1 MAYLQ
6 LNSGR
11 RLYYEEE
18 GAGRPVIFI
27 HGWKGSSDV
36 YIQPTRLLLQQG
48 SYRCIRY
55 DQCGHMRSQVP
66 AEGPCLLTLAED
78 LRELIT
84 ALRVERPIL
93 VGWSMGGMTV
103 LEYIRL
109 YGCEGLDRV
118 VIVDI
123 SPKSISD
130 ETWTLGRKGGTYF
143 MADLEADKVRMEAD
157 FNGFLHSYYLSSRPG
172 YAQLPPD
179 VQRQTVL
186 ERMVGFDPRVLTN
199 LWYTMNQRDHRS
211 ILPQITCPV
220 AVFHAGILPSC
231 SQAVADYYDASLT
244 APHRVVRFDGCSHAL
259 IAEDPRR
266 FTAELLDFFT
276 V

>member
-6 LNSGR
+6 LKSGR

-18 GAGRPVIFI
+18 GTGQNIVFI
-27 HGWKGSSDV
+27 HGWKGSCDV
-36 YIQPTRLLLQQG
+36 YAEPTRLLQQQG

-55 DQCGHMRSQVP
+55 DQCGHVRSQIP
-66 AEGPCLLTLAED
+66 EEGPSLQTLAED
-78 LRELIT
+78 LRELLT
-84 ALRVERPIL
+84 ALNVQHPIL

-109 YGCEGLDRV
+109 YGCADLDRI

-123 SPKSISD
+123 SPKSLSD
-130 ETWTLGRKGGTYF
+130 DTWSLGRRNGNYF
-143 MADLEADKVRMEAD
+143 LADLEADKCRMEAD
-157 FNGFLHSYYLSSRPG
+157 FHEFLHSYYLYSRPG
-172 YAQLPPD
+172 YAQLTPE
-179 VQRQTVL
+179 VQRQTVR
-186 ERMVGFDPRVLTN
+186 ERMVGFDARVLTN

-220 AVFHAGILPSC
+220 AIYHAGVLPSC
-231 SQAVADYYDASLT
+231 SQAVADYYDAALT

-259 IAEDPRR
+259 IAEDPQR
-266 FTAELLDFFT
+266 FTAELLDFFKL
-276 V
+276 